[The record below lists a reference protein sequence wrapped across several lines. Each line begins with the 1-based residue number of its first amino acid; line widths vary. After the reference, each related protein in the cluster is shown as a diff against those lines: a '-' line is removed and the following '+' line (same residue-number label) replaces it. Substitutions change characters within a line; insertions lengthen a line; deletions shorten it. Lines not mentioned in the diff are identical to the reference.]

1 MTTQLTRRPMDVGK
15 ALTAGGQASYLP
27 SAARTTAQTGDSVE
41 TTGYAGLRAVV
52 DITAYSGTGSL
63 TLTIQGY
70 DPVSGKWYT
79 LLASAA
85 LAATGTTD
93 LVVYPGCVAV
103 ANRVAN
109 VPLPRDVRTTVAVG
123 DASSQTYSVGLQ
135 LLP

>member
-1 MTTQLTRRPMDVGK
+1 MTQQLTRRPQDMGRS
-15 ALTAGGQASYLP
+15 ATGTGTPAYLA
-27 SAARTTAQTGDSVE
+27 SAARTTAQNGDQVE
-41 TTGYAGLRAVV
+41 TTGFAGLRAVI
-52 DITAYSGTGSL
+52 DITTFSGTGSL
-63 TLTIQGY
+63 TVTVQGL
-70 DPVSGKWYT
+70 DPVSGKFYT

-109 VPLPRDVRTTVAVG
+109 VPLPRDVRVIVAVG